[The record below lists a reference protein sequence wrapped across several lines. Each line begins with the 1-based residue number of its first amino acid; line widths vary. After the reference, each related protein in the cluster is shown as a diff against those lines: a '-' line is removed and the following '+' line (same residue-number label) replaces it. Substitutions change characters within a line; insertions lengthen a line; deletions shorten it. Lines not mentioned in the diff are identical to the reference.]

1 MRKPKN
7 FEEGIARLD
16 AILEKISAEDTALND
31 ALKLYGE
38 AAELVSYCNTTLDA
52 AQLQIEEIDAKL
64 QAGAGQEDLT

>member
-16 AILEKISAEDTALND
+16 AILETISAEDTALND